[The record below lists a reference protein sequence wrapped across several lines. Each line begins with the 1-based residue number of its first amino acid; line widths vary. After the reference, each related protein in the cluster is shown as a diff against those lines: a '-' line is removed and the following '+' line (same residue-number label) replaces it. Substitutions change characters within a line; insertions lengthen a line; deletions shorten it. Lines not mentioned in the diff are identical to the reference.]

1 MVSIS
6 ATCSQQMDDPDPTSL
21 FRDFLCPDDRNPLS
35 TQNPGSRYT
44 DGSLDLRH
52 VSQLM
57 DGSDRFQDF
66 HHENSRSHV
75 IVTPNFTNVDILMAT
90 PLVGNLTLLF
100 TKSLNPVQLSI
111 DPMAVGSLDQDPM
124 V

>member
-1 MVSIS
+1 M
-6 ATCSQQMDDPDPTSL
+6 
-21 FRDFLCPDDRNPLS
+21 S

-52 VSQLM
+52 MSQLM
-57 DGSDRFQDF
+57 DGSDRFRDF

-90 PLVGNLTLLF
+90 PLVRTFPLLF
-100 TKSLNPVQLSI
+100 TKALNPVQLLI
-111 DPMAVGSLDQDPM
+111 DPMVVGSLDQDPT
-124 V
+124 VQFRSSYAHTPETKL